1 MKRFYKDVTVSKA
14 AGGWQVLLDG
24 RALKTQGGAPQIV
37 PSRALADALAG
48 EWAAQGDKLDPASF
62 PLRDMADYA
71 IDRVAADPSGAIAA
85 IMPFA
90 ETDTLCY
97 RADEGDALRE
107 RQESVWEPLVAAA
120 EKALDIRFARVAGI
134 TYAPHP
140 PATRARVVEEL
151 EEMDSFTLAALQNL
165 ASLAASLIAALAA
178 LDGQQDADTLF
189 AAANLEEDWQ
199 AQQWGWEHEALARR
213 DARARGFALAQRF
226 ARLAR
231 AGDTPEPW
239 GSSRDG
245 T

>member
-1 MKRFYKDVTVSKA
+1 MKRFYKDVGVRA
-14 AGGWQVLLDG
+14 EAEGWQVTLDG
-24 RALKTQGGAPQIV
+24 RGLKTQGGAAQIV
-37 PSRALADALAG
+37 PTRALADALAQEWDVQG
-48 EWAAQGDKLDPASF
+48 ETIDPAGF

-71 IDRVAADPSGAIAA
+71 IDRVSTDPSTAIAA

-97 RADEGDALRE
+97 RADEGDALRD
-107 RQESVWEPLVAAA
+107 RQEAVWEPLVAAA
-120 EKALDIRFARVAGI
+120 EKALDSRFSRVTGI

-140 PATRARVVEEL
+140 PSTRARVVEEL

-178 LDGQQDADTLF
+178 LDGRQDADTLF

-231 AGDTPEPW
+231 DADKPEP
-239 GSSRDG
+239 
-245 T
+245 